1 MTRQPH
7 TLSLLVTGHIFKAMG
22 KKEITAM
29 VLINLTK
36 AFDSICHRTLL
47 LKLQGLG
54 ASSKAS
60 KWFQSYLTDR
70 LQSTRLGTS
79 RSEELIVT
87 HGVPQGSILGPPVF
101 TLCITD

>member
-1 MTRQPH
+1 MIPID
-7 TLSLLVTGHIFKAMG
+7 LS
-22 KKEITAM
+22 
-29 VLINLTK
+29 K

-70 LQSTRLGTS
+70 MQSTRLGTS
-79 RSEELIVT
+79 HSEELIVT
-87 HGVPQGSILGPPVF
+87 HGLPQGSILGPLLFSLYMNDSTPSHMSRTPRF
-101 TLCITD
+101 AFRSHLRTLTRA